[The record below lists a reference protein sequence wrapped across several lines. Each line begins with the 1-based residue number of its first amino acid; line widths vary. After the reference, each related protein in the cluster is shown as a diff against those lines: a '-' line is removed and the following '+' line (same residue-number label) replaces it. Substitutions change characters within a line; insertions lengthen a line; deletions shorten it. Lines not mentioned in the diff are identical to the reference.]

1 MGGGRWIDVDFEGFE
16 FETQDLR
23 RLGWRGEGKRVTFS
37 ISIDWVKGTNN
48 NYLDLKINQRR
59 CEV

>member
-1 MGGGRWIDVDFEGFE
+1 MGGGRWIDVDFESFE

-48 NYLDLKINQRR
+48 NYLD
-59 CEV
+59 